1 MTGPAAQTRKQNIM
15 EFRRKAVKRLE
26 EPEELDSPIRLATS
40 RGWIGLAGVALAMA
54 VGLVWACVASIP
66 RVAHAEGIL
75 TDPKGSFPVQSTVA
89 GQIIRLTGS
98 LQVGSTIQPGSA
110 VAEVTTNDRRPAV
123 VNAGVSGRVTAV
135 YARPGQVIGAGT
147 TLAMTEPDD
156 GAEPA
161 AVLYV
166 PSPNAATLRVGENAD
181 LTALATPRPGG
192 RLRGTVASVGAVSE
206 SRQEIAAFLGDGD
219 LAVRFTQGMPPV
231 KVVVRL
237 AAGGTSLPPR
247 TLLAATI
254 RLGSIRPI
262 ELVTS
267 R

>member
-1 MTGPAAQTRKQNIM
+1 M

-40 RGWIGLAGVALAMA
+40 RGWIGLAAVTLAMA
-54 VGLVWACVASIP
+54 VGLVWACVASIA
-66 RVAHAEGIL
+66 RVTHAEGIL
-75 TDPKGSFPVQSTVA
+75 TNPKGSFPVQSTVA
-89 GQIIRLTGS
+89 GQIIRLTDS
-98 LQVGSTIQPGSA
+98 LQVGRAIQAGSA
-110 VAEVTTNDRRPAV
+110 VAEVTTNDRGPVV

-147 TLAMTEPDD
+147 TLAMTEPD
-156 GAEPA
+156 GAGPA

-166 PSPNAATLRVGENAD
+166 PSPNAVGLRVGENAD
-181 LTALATPRPGG
+181 LTALATPQPGG
-192 RLRGTVASVGAVSE
+192 RLRGTIASLGVVPE
-206 SRQEIAAFLGDGD
+206 SRLQIAAFLGDAD
-219 LAVRFTQGMPPV
+219 LAARFTHGMPPV

-237 AAGGTSLPPR
+237 ADGGASLPPR